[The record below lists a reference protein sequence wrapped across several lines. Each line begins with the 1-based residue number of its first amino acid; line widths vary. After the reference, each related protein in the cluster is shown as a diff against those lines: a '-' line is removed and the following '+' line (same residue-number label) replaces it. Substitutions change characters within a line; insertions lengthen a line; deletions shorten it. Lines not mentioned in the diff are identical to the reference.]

1 MKLWIARDKSGWLYL
16 HDKKPILDGEHWL
29 SNSSWTSIIDFAYFP
44 EITFENSPQE
54 IELKLS
60 IPTSKQL
67 TRDYFAKHNWE
78 IIIPE
83 PDENGFVLWEARW
96 VRSMEE
102 GSPYY
107 SDLSVTNMMHEDRF
121 CVSGKTSE
129 ASVEWLMAYTE
140 EDLENIL
147 KALAIYDYYKKE
159 NEDI

>member
-1 MKLWIARDKSGWLYL
+1 MNKEQASEAYIKGKLRDHQEYLGCEEHRRKQLITCDLYDLEQAFEDGW
-16 HDKKPILDGEHWL
+16 DEAKKQSEN
-29 SNSSWTSIIDFAYFP
+29 NSS
-44 EITFENSPQE
+44 
-54 IELKLS
+54 L
-60 IPTSKQL
+60 QL

-96 VRSMEE
+96 VRSMDE

-107 SDLSVTNMMHEDRF
+107 SNLSVTNIMYEDRF
-121 CVSGKTSE
+121 CVSGKTGE

-159 NEDI
+159 NENI